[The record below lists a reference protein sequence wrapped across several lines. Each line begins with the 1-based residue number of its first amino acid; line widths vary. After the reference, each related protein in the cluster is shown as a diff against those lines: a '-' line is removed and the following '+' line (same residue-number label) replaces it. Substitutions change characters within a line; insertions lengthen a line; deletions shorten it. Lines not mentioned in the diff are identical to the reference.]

1 MFRDPAAIAELS
13 RSAEPVM
20 GRQLS
25 AEELSSFDR
34 YLHVLLEWNRVHN
47 LVGLDDPLRVVRTL
61 FVESLL
67 LTPLVPS
74 TARTLVD
81 VGSGAGVP
89 GVPIRIV
96 AHELEVTLVESRRK
110 RASFLFAVRRELD
123 MPDIRVWHGRAEDL
137 AESMPAAGFDVVTM
151 RAVGEVERSLKLGAP
166 LVGPNGRLLAGVALG
181 VDRGRVEEIGTQYG
195 LRASIEEVA
204 FPQVGLRKR
213 VLLGLR
219 QQG

>member
-1 MFRDPAAIAELS
+1 
-13 RSAEPVM
+13 M